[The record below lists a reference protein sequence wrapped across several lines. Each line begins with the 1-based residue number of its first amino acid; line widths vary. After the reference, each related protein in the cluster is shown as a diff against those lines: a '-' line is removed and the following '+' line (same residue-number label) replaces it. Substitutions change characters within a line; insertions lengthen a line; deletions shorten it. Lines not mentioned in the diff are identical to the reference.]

1 MPTISREK
9 VERMRN
15 MILEW
20 FSAKYFSSSGS
31 FLLQKLNSLK
41 KKLNLKSWKK
51 KLKKKVE
58 KKKLNLVEFVSTPL
72 RNGNS
77 EANQMLVF
85 WRIFSLLW
93 KSLREKIF
101 AQVCFPPEIFAF
113 RSSWN

>member
-41 KKLNLKSWKK
+41 KKLNLKSWIWKVEKK
-51 KLKKKVE
+51 SWKKKVE
-58 KKKLNLVEFVSTPL
+58 
-72 RNGNS
+72 
-77 EANQMLVF
+77 
-85 WRIFSLLW
+85 FSWIRFYSVAKW
-93 KSLREKIF
+93 K
-101 AQVCFPPEIFAF
+101 
-113 RSSWN
+113 